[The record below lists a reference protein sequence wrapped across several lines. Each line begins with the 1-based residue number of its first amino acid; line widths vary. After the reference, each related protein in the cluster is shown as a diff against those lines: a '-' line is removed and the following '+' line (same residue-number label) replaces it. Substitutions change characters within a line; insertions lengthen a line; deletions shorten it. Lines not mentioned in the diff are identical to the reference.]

1 MALKDIFK
9 MTKAN
14 RYTADGR
21 EELIKAQEAE
31 TEDRRYNIGEI
42 SEKTGLQKTAN
53 GWAKPKN
60 GAGRNLGT
68 EQKKRG
74 PGAIHTP
81 GKGNVGMDKMK
92 EAAEK
97 GLKGQELKEFM
108 TGSKSE
114 SKPAGSEKWQKNTDY
129 LGRERISMNTPQGGK
144 VSIYESSNPKQ
155 KNARFRVDTGSHY
168 NEFNTLEEAKA
179 FAEKQYGRESKSEI
193 KPTAEKQ
200 KTEKGPSIP
209 KPSADDLDW
218 AKGVASR
225 NNVNPNDLIK
235 NGKALKPGV
244 KVSFNTP
251 RDGDLKGEIVDIAGY
266 DGKAFVTVSTPKGN
280 RMISTEKITTDS
292 APRILTGDTRIRVR
306 K

>member
-21 EELIKAQEAE
+21 EELIKAQEAV

-53 GWAKPKN
+53 GWVKPKSGKQP
-60 GAGRNLGT
+60 GAKNPDESARIAASKEARAKKSQEL
-68 EQKKRG
+68 EQKAAGDFAKYKDLPPVQRKDAL
-74 PGAIHTP
+74 GAASHEGISIGMTQRSMEGMGWDLIQADDKVNVY
-81 GKGNVGMDKMK
+81 GKPD
-92 EAAEK
+92 
-97 GLKGQELKEFM
+97 
-108 TGSKSE
+108 GSKAIMKHDGKKITEVSYE
-114 SKPAGSEKWQKNTDY
+114 APGNKPA
-129 LGRERISMNTPQGGK
+129 
-144 VSIYESSNPKQ
+144 
-155 KNARFRVDTGSHY
+155 A
-168 NEFNTLEEAKA
+168 
-179 FAEKQYGRESKSEI
+179 ESKS
-193 KPTAEKQ
+193 
-200 KTEKGPSIP
+200 TESVQSAPKAP

>member
-21 EELIKAQEAE
+21 EELIKAQEAV

-114 SKPAGSEKWQKNTDY
+114 SKPAESTSSAPKTESKPAEKTGYEK
-129 LGRERISMNTPQGGK
+129 L
-144 VSIYESSNPKQ
+144 SIYELQDKFNSNDGKVLNGVM
-155 KNARFRVDTGSHY
+155 KEEHEKVKK
-168 NEFNTLEEAKA
+168 ELEK
-179 FAEKQYGRESKSEI
+179 RTSEN
-193 KPTAEKQ
+193 KPTS
-200 KTEKGPSIP
+200 KGY
-209 KPSADDLDW
+209 K
-218 AKGVASR
+218 KGDIVFDRYGETSEVIATSDNYVYVKNSR
-225 NNVNPNDLIK
+225 GRKEWRSEDAFEGKK
-235 NGKALKPGV
+235 NSEA
-244 KVSFNTP
+244 
-251 RDGDLKGEIVDIAGY
+251 
-266 DGKAFVTVSTPKGN
+266 
-280 RMISTEKITTDS
+280 TDS
-292 APRILTGDTRIRVR
+292 APRVLTGDTRIRVR

>member
-21 EELIKAQEAE
+21 EELIKAQEAV
-31 TEDRRYNIGEI
+31 TEDRRYKIGEI

-53 GWAKPKN
+53 GWVKPNKG
-60 GAGRNLGT
+60 GAERNHGT

-81 GKGNVGMDKMK
+81 GKGNFGMDKMK

-114 SKPAGSEKWQKNTDY
+114 SKPA
-129 LGRERISMNTPQGGK
+129 
-144 VSIYESSNPKQ
+144 ESTSS
-155 KNARFRVDTGSHY
+155 A
-168 NEFNTLEEAKA
+168 
-179 FAEKQYGRESKSEI
+179 
-193 KPTAEKQ
+193 Q
-200 KTEKGPSIP
+200 KTESTPEQKNMLDYFKTVKEKVNSEGKGSVPLRDFKKASEIQMAIN
-209 KPSADDLDW
+209 KYNDW
-218 AKGVASR
+218 KAGR
-225 NNVNPNDLIK
+225 LTRRGGPDGILEGEEL
-235 NGKALKPGV
+235 GKALK
-244 KVSFNTP
+244 N
-251 RDGDLKGEIVDIAGY
+251 DIERLGLNPS
-266 DGKAFVTVSTPKGN
+266 DVIG
-280 RMISTEKITTDS
+280 DS

>member
-21 EELIKAQEAE
+21 EELIKAQEAV

-53 GWAKPKN
+53 GWVKPKG
-60 GAGRNLGT
+60 GAERNHGT

-81 GKGNVGMDKMK
+81 GKGNFGMDKMK

-114 SKPAGSEKWQKNTDY
+114 SKPAAGSKKIDYQVTEKGGKFYATGHQFSDGSQLHAGPFGSEKELHEFMNGSPYKSTAESKPAESTSSAPKTESTPEQKNMLDY
-129 LGRERISMNTPQGGK
+129 FKTVKEKVNSEGK
-144 VSIYESSNPKQ
+144 
-155 KNARFRVDTGSHY
+155 GSVPLRD
-168 NEFNTLEEAKA
+168 FKKA
-179 FAEKQYGRESKSEI
+179 SEI
-193 KPTAEKQ
+193 QMAINKYNDWKAGRLTRRG
-200 KTEKGPSIP
+200 GPDGI
-209 KPSADDLDW
+209 LE
-218 AKGVASR
+218 GEE
-225 NNVNPNDLIK
+225 L
-235 NGKALKPGV
+235 GKALK
-244 KVSFNTP
+244 N
-251 RDGDLKGEIVDIAGY
+251 DIERLGLNPS
-266 DGKAFVTVSTPKGN
+266 DVIG
-280 RMISTEKITTDS
+280 DS
-292 APRILTGDTRIRVR
+292 APRVLTGDTRIRVR